1 MDARHLHAL
10 RRDVANHDWLEDMA
24 DILKTAG
31 SPTRTRILYLL
42 WATSE
47 VCVNDI
53 AEVLEL
59 TTPAISQQ
67 LKKLRAVNLVI
78 PRREAQTVYY
88 RLNEEHHFASH
99 LNDLFKRR
107 VQLAA

>member
-1 MDARHLHAL
+1 MDGQPLRAL
-10 RRDVANHDWLEDMA
+10 RQDVAAQEWLDDVA
-24 DILKTAG
+24 ALLKTAG

-67 LKKLRAVNLVI
+67 LKKLREQGLVQ

-88 RLNEEHHFASH
+88 RLNDSHHFATHIST
-99 LNDLFKRR
+99 LFERHTR
-107 VQLAA
+107 MAA